1 MDDSGPPFQVRILPP
16 DSNQFLVGQ
25 DLTFL
30 CEVPLGSPTGRPQW
44 RGPDGMPI
52 FGITQGA
59 LPHMSTQE
67 VGSYM
72 TRLVIRGLRREDAGT
87 YTCYTGPHTA
97 TFTITLQGGGGG
109 GSATCPIPCLNG
121 GTCMDGTCVCPQEFT
136 GQICERMVTPFAIRI
151 VPPSDTTPT
160 LGQMVSF
167 NCELRTGGQYT
178 SPVWRSPNGL
188 PISPRGVGNQRMF
201 TQATSPYNTALVI
214 ENLQV
219 SDSGTYTCSAGPLT
233 TSFTI
238 SIPDARPCLR
248 PCQNGGSCV
257 NGNCACPP
265 NYAGDQCQ
273 IPTIGPGGTYRIT
286 ITPSSN
292 QVPRIGGN
300 IDFDCRVS
308 DNSVYLNPVWRDA
321 NNQIIPSF
329 SQGVNGRLFTIP
341 TSSRSSTL
349 YINNLMTSDAGR
361 YTCTT
366 GPLTAR
372 VDIQTSGGTVPTD
385 RCFPP
390 CSNGGSCVLGR
401 CVCLP
406 GFSGNACE
414 SPETTHVLTVMPV
427 TSEQPRL
434 GDTLILLCQSPGNN
448 PYGNPVWLDSQQQ
461 PILPRLSGTQ
471 RVYVDTPIPG
481 TTRLNINALSPQD
494 AGTYTCQAGP
504 LRTIYDIA
512 MEAPVVYAGP
522 ISIPDATY

>member
-1 MDDSGPPFQVRILPP
+1 MFAPPSCRRPCLNGGSCVNGICECPPGFSGASCERADIRIIAPSPTVTLGQNVTYVCEISDQLGYLNPLWLNPSGTLINVDSDGRFVVEPVSDHASRLHVLHVQQVDEGVYVCTVGMLRTTFTLTVERPECPLPCLNGGTCNNGQCQCHAGYTGIQCQNRGPPFQVRILPP

-30 CEVPLGSPTGRPQW
+30 CEVPQGSPTGRPQW

-52 FGITQGA
+52 LGITQGA

-188 PISPRGVGNQRMF
+188 PISPRGVGNQRMY

-214 ENLQV
+214 DNLQV

-257 NGNCACPP
+257 NGNCVCPP

-308 DNSVYLNPVWRDA
+308 DN
-321 NNQIIPSF
+321 
-329 SQGVNGRLFTIP
+329 
-341 TSSRSSTL
+341 
-349 YINNLMTSDAGR
+349 
-361 YTCTT
+361 
-366 GPLTAR
+366 
-372 VDIQTSGGTVPTD
+372 
-385 RCFPP
+385 
-390 CSNGGSCVLGR
+390 
-401 CVCLP
+401 
-406 GFSGNACE
+406 
-414 SPETTHVLTVMPV
+414 
-427 TSEQPRL
+427 
-434 GDTLILLCQSPGNN
+434 
-448 PYGNPVWLDSQQQ
+448 
-461 PILPRLSGTQ
+461 
-471 RVYVDTPIPG
+471 
-481 TTRLNINALSPQD
+481 
-494 AGTYTCQAGP
+494 
-504 LRTIYDIA
+504 
-512 MEAPVVYAGP
+512 
-522 ISIPDATY
+522 